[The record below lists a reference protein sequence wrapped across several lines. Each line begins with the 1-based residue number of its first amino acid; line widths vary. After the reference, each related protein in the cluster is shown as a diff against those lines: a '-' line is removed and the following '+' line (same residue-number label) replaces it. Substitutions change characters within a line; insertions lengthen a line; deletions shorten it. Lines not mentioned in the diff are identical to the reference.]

1 MRRFFMSLLIL
12 SLFATVGTLYWRT
25 YLPETPVPA
34 SGGATRGGP
43 DSPAPQS
50 PAPAQDGRPGGGVS
64 FAPSD
69 RQDMAVTI
77 SIVSSIVSAIAAVL
91 QTLLTARAIRR

>member
-43 DSPAPQS
+43 EEA
-50 PAPAQDGRPGGGVS
+50 DGRPGGGVS

>member
-34 SGGATRGGP
+34 SGGATRGA
-43 DSPAPQS
+43 DSPAPRS